1 MLQKKNKRMCLQ
13 ANQEFQQNEIRKLN
27 KKFSINMY

>member
-13 ANQEFQQNEIRKLN
+13 VNQEFQQNEIRKLN